1 VSLKTRLEQVQIG
14 ILPEGWMVE
23 DLERDERIVLRV
35 DYQRRHADVMQE
47 AIRELTDGRATGD
60 SR

>member
-1 VSLKTRLEQVQIG
+1 MSLKTRLEQVQIG